1 MHAFQYSTH
10 IIKIHVPPSICT
22 HASLY
27 LGVYFKSAEPDRQAS
42 RSATAPVKGLVGME
56 GEKKAAA
63 VAEDE
68 VVVVAAGDVSL
79 KDLSKKLNDFAR
91 ERDWEQF
98 HSPRNLLLAMVC
110 ILLLSSALYY
120 SRSKSSPVCCPSIDF
135 VVFHLHTHYM
145 FESSRI
151 KTLEQSRVF
160 YVSVT
165 RLPLPPAPFNFGVD
179 IVVFLR

>member
-1 MHAFQYSTH
+1 
-10 IIKIHVPPSICT
+10 
-22 HASLY
+22 
-27 LGVYFKSAEPDRQAS
+27 
-42 RSATAPVKGLVGME
+42 ME

-91 ERDWEQF
+91 ERDWEQY

-110 ILLLSSALYY
+110 ILLLSALYY
-120 SRSKSSPVCCPSIDF
+120 SRSKSSPVCCPSIEF
-135 VVFHLHTHYM
+135 VVSPTHALYM

-151 KTLEQSRVF
+151 KTEEQSRGF
-160 YVSVT
+160 YVFVT
-165 RLPLPPAPFNFGVD
+165 RLPLPPFNFGVD
-179 IVVFLR
+179 IVVFLL

>member
-1 MHAFQYSTH
+1 
-10 IIKIHVPPSICT
+10 
-22 HASLY
+22 
-27 LGVYFKSAEPDRQAS
+27 
-42 RSATAPVKGLVGME
+42 ME

-91 ERDWEQF
+91 ERDWEQY

-135 VVFHLHTHYM
+135 VVFHLHTHYICSSLQ
-145 FESSRI
+145 ESRLKNS
-151 KTLEQSRVF
+151 LGFSMCLSLVF
-160 YVSVT
+160 PSP
-165 RLPLPPAPFNFGVD
+165 RPLLISALILLFSFVD
-179 IVVFLR
+179 Y

>member
-1 MHAFQYSTH
+1 MHAFQYCTH
-10 IIKIHVPPSICT
+10 IIIKIHVPPSIAPT
-22 HASLY
+22 PLST
-27 LGVYFKSAEPDRQAS
+27 LGVYFQSAEPDRQAP

-91 ERDWEQF
+91 ERDWEQY

-110 ILLLSSALYY
+110 ILLSALYILF
-120 SRSKSSPVCCPSIDF
+120 S
-135 VVFHLHTHYM
+135 
-145 FESSRI
+145 
-151 KTLEQSRVF
+151 LE
-160 YVSVT
+160 
-165 RLPLPPAPFNFGVD
+165 
-179 IVVFLR
+179 I